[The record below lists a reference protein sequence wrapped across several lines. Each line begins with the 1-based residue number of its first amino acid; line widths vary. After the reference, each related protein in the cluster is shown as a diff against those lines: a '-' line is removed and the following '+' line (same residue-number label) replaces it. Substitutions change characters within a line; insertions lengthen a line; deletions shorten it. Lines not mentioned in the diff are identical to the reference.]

1 MPKKNF
7 FSIFNDPTIRDRIL
21 LVLGVLSVLVIA
33 ILLSGPK
40 PVEYSDEIDQ
50 GAGAAT
56 EISASITSTP
66 TAKVD
71 KSTTE
76 YPVTTG
82 VLVGAAAV
90 LAIITFG
97 TILELRQKD

>member
-1 MPKKNF
+1 MPKKNL
-7 FSIFNDPTIRDRIL
+7 FSIFNDPTIRERIL
-21 LVLGVLSVLVIA
+21 LVLGVFFVLVIA

-40 PVEYSDEIDQ
+40 PVEYSEEIEQ
-50 GAGAAT
+50 GTRLAT
-56 EISASITSTP
+56 EISTSITSTP

-82 VLVGAAAV
+82 VLVGAAAIV
-90 LAIITFG
+90 AIITFG